1 MPDLNM
7 NDAVH
12 QKLYIFIII
21 SRFLN
26 TMSRASSPGTVGVKS
41 SMIDDIS
48 LEDVETFEERRL
60 VRYCTVLYRTVLYC
74 TVLLARVKVR
84 RKVSRVDSLKKFLMF
99 GSRLAEVRAS
109 VSNTTKSN

>member
-1 MPDLNM
+1 M

-12 QKLYIFIII
+12 QKLCIFIIK
-21 SRFLN
+21 SRFPN
-26 TMSRASSPGTVGVKS
+26 TISRASSPGTVGVKS

-60 VRYCTVLYRTVLYC
+60 
-74 TVLLARVKVR
+74 ARVRVR

-99 GSRLAEVRAS
+99 GSRLAEVRSS

>member
-12 QKLYIFIII
+12 QKLYIFIIK

-26 TMSRASSPGTVGVKS
+26 NTISRASSPGTVGVKS

-60 VRYCTVLYRTVLYC
+60 
-74 TVLLARVKVR
+74 ARVRVR

-99 GSRLAEVRAS
+99 GSRLAEVSSIHRS
-109 VSNTTKSN
+109 PRITTSY

>member
-1 MPDLNM
+1 M

-12 QKLYIFIII
+12 QKLYIFIIK
-21 SRFLN
+21 SMFLN
-26 TMSRASSPGTVGVKS
+26 TISRASSPGTVGVKS

-60 VRYCTVLYRTVLYC
+60 
-74 TVLLARVKVR
+74 ARVRVR

-99 GSRLAEVRAS
+99 GSRLAEVSSIHRS
-109 VSNTTKSN
+109 PRITTSY

>member
-1 MPDLNM
+1 M

-12 QKLYIFIII
+12 QKLYIFIIK

-26 TMSRASSPGTVGVKS
+26 TISRASSPGTVGVKS

-60 VRYCTVLYRTVLYC
+60 
-74 TVLLARVKVR
+74 ARVRVR

-99 GSRLAEVRAS
+99 GSRLAEVSSIHRS
-109 VSNTTKSN
+109 PRITTSY